1 MPYQRFVVYNKN
13 KLIYKPPLSR
23 QLRKL
28 PDGTRGISFRGKV
41 YSIFNNIIDIS
52 KKSFDISECP
62 ILNSKQNLDKDKV
75 SDEDFLFNETHYNP
89 IFYFNGLKND
99 LNSFLYS
106 LEKKKIDYLNA
117 DISKN
122 KNFDYEIKI
131 SEESKIEHNLDKKKL
146 IELLFESIETFSSKS
161 FQQEIIFILNQKIEP
176 TLQKNKIQEIL
187 NQYPD
192 LLTQDIIYDIFKQ
205 LKNDQKSNDLSII
218 KDKELILIKQEL
230 EQKKEEIRTFEEL
243 LENKADEEYKI
254 TRISE
259 QAEYISELEQNLN
272 YLHNENNNLKKDKEF
287 FINTDSKKRF
297 LNLIS
302 ETFSAIFPRIR
313 LVFKSEIIIFEKFKS
328 VLALFKI
335 LQKINNKDGLRFKK
349 IKTSKDWFEVDEH
362 ISTGDEKKGRVYFS
376 PIKNNLVLVVVDYKH
391 NNKDQVLKFE
401 KIISS
406 NFENII

>member
-1 MPYQRFVVYNKN
+1 M
-13 KLIYKPPLSR
+13 
-23 QLRKL
+23 
-28 PDGTRGISFRGKV
+28 
-41 YSIFNNIIDIS
+41 
-52 KKSFDISECP
+52 
-62 ILNSKQNLDKDKV
+62 
-75 SDEDFLFNETHYNP
+75 
-89 IFYFNGLKND
+89 
-99 LNSFLYS
+99 
-106 LEKKKIDYLNA
+106 
-117 DISKN
+117 
-122 KNFDYEIKI
+122 
-131 SEESKIEHNLDKKKL
+131 
-146 IELLFESIETFSSKS
+146 LFESIETFSSKS

-176 TLQKNKIQEIL
+176 TLQKNKIREIL

-192 LLTQDIIYDIFKQ
+192 LLTQDVIYDIFKQ
-205 LKNDQKSNDLSII
+205 LKNDQESSNLSII
-218 KDKELILIKQEL
+218 KDKELLLIKQEL

-254 TRISE
+254 ARISE